1 MGYILPAP
9 YLKKYY
15 MKKLLFIL
23 IPFSILSCV
32 TRPQIKQYNLSGD
45 TNMYFFPASIWI
57 GDDINA
63 AVDFNFKNDADIET
77 ICNISIRQ
85 KEKLPS
91 GISSILFNA
100 DSIDYSLN
108 NLKILSVDNRSDT
121 VRITSVLSHDNF
133 LKIMRSKDVFLQIII
148 DGIKHE
154 CTPNKDFLILQNEF
168 QNNYL
173 TIENILK

>member
-1 MGYILPAP
+1 
-9 YLKKYY
+9 

-32 TRPQIKQYNLSGD
+32 THPQIKQYNLSGN
-45 TNMYFFPASIWI
+45 TNMYFFPASTWI
-57 GDDINA
+57 GNNINA
-63 AVDFNFKNDADIET
+63 VIDFNFKNDATIET

-85 KEKLPS
+85 KDKLPS
-91 GISSILFNA
+91 GISSIMVTA

-108 NLKILSVDNRSDT
+108 NLRILSVDNRSDT
-121 VRITSVLSHDNF
+121 VRITSVLNHDNF

-148 DGIKHE
+148 EGIKHE
-154 CTPNKDFLILQNEF
+154 CIPNRDFLLLQNEF